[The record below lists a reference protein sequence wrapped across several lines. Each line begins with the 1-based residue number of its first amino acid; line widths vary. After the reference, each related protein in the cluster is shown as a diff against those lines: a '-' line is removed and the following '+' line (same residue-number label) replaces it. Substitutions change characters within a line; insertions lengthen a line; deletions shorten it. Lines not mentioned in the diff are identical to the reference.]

1 MFISVVRGYNSAF
14 VKQGKS
20 MKLNVYVNENMTQLD
35 VPVDML
41 QEARHIFDKMDQD
54 MDQGWQMSREW
65 VQELDTAQRCKV
77 VADRMLTAIETNN
90 QASAMLMA
98 GYIMSR
104 MPQVDTIHIATDGD
118 IFQTQLIES

>member
-1 MFISVVRGYNSAF
+1 
-14 VKQGKS
+14 

-35 VPVDML
+35 VPADML
-41 QEARHIFDKMDQD
+41 QEAQPIFDKMDQD

-65 VQELDTAQRCKV
+65 VQDLDTAQRCKV

-90 QASAMLMA
+90 QSSAMLMA

-104 MPQVDTIHIATDGD
+104 MPKVSTIHIATDGD
-118 IFQTQLIES
+118 IFQTQLIEG